1 MSKIRCVL
9 LTNVPVPYRLPALD
23 HLAQSPDVELMVVY
37 CAPAHIDASQD
48 GRAVGYEV
56 HFLTGQYKIYD
67 TRFSHSDFSV
77 LTLLSTL
84 KPDVVITAG
93 YVPTFLY
100 AFMWACLH
108 RVKHVVMTDGTL
120 ESEAGLSRLHRV
132 VRRVVFSQTSSF
144 IAACERGRALFESY
158 GVASDR
164 IHIAPLCTHNDRF
177 TPTGQLARTHDLL
190 FCGRFMEGKNP
201 LFALDV
207 AKGVA
212 LKLGRKVSLRFVGQ
226 GAMQEQM
233 VTHAKTLSAHVDVSF
248 AGYLSQ
254 ADLPLEYAA
263 ARIFLFPTSMD
274 AWGVVL
280 NEACAAG
287 LPCVSSPH
295 TGAAGELIV
304 DGVNGYVCR
313 LDRDLWVTRC
323 VNLLKDDALWADFSQ
338 ASMRLVRRFT
348 FESAADGIATAVRQA
363 VRGRS

>member
-1 MSKIRCVL
+1 MAKIRCVL
-9 LTNVPVPYRLPALD
+9 LTNVPVPYRLPAWDLMA
-23 HLAQSPDVELMVVY
+23 LSPEVELIVVY

-48 GRAVGYEV
+48 GRSVGYKV

-77 LTLLSTL
+77 LKLLSQV

-100 AFMWACLH
+100 AFMWSCVH

-120 ESEAGLSRLHRV
+120 ESEAGLSRLHRL

-164 IHIAPLCTHNDRF
+164 IHIAPLCTHNERF
-177 TPTGQLARTHDLL
+177 TPTGHIARTYDLL
-190 FCGRFMEGKNP
+190 FCARFMESKNP
-201 LFALDV
+201 LFAIDV

-212 LKLGRKVSLRFVGQ
+212 LKLGRRVSLRFVGQ
-226 GAMQEQM
+226 GAMQDQM
-233 VTHAKTLSAHVDVSF
+233 MAYAKGLTEHVDVSF

-254 ADLPLEYAA
+254 AELPLEYAA
-263 ARIFLFPTSMD
+263 ARVFVFPTSMD

-323 VNLLKDDALWADFSQ
+323 VNLLKDDALWSDFSQ
-338 ASMRLVRRFT
+338 ASLRLVRRFT
-348 FESAADGIATAVRQA
+348 FEQAAEGVVTAVRQA
-363 VRGRS
+363 AKG